1 MYDILPL
8 ALKCVLSLVISAIV
22 IRTLQCHLTA
32 LLQRLC
38 QDATT
43 AAFWRDYTRLTLVLV
58 PLVLLILTD
67 WLFKNAS
74 IADSLRVCLLA
85 IFGGLLLGLIRI
97 KRHIDRFIFI
107 PDYATG
113 DVCKQ
118 EPTA

>member
-8 ALKCVLSLVISAIV
+8 ALKCMLSLVISTIV
-22 IRTLQCHLTA
+22 IHTLLRHFTV

-43 AAFWRDYTRLTLVLV
+43 AAFWKDYTRLTLVLV

-67 WLFKNAS
+67 WLFTDAS
-74 IADSLRVCLLA
+74 IVDSLRICLLS
-85 IFGGLLLGLIRI
+85 IFAGLLLGLIKI

-107 PDYATG
+107 PDHAAA
-113 DVCKQ
+113 DVDKQ
-118 EPTA
+118 EPKA